1 MPLGKGYAKAF
12 ASYSTAVIAPSLSQL
27 FGNFG
32 ANPNLEPEENTTIEG
47 GVEVKL
53 SEELRVSAVYFNR
66 NEENFVNYV
75 VTDFTTFAGEYQNV
89 SDDFTVNGFEFEVAA
104 APIENLT
111 INANYTFTE
120 KKDVKVLRI
129 PKHKANLNVGY
140 AFTQK
145 TNASVSYQFTSDRL
159 DTNFA
164 TFEDVTLE
172 SFSLIGANVNHK
184 FSTRLSGFLA
194 VSNIFNEEYT
204 EITGF
209 TTRGTNVRVGFSLNL

>member
-1 MPLGKGYAKAF
+1 MVKKAF
-12 ASYSTAVIAPSLSQL
+12 FLLSIFTIMSCEENSESIDNMSDTSVSCASRPIVQVGETATYVITKTKLFDGTYSLSKIS
-27 FGNFG
+27 N
-32 ANPNLEPEENTTIEG
+32 
-47 GVEVKL
+47 
-53 SEELRVSAVYFNR
+53 SEFDVLYFTPDGD
-66 NEENFVNYV
+66 V
-75 VTDFTTFAGEYQNV
+75 
-89 SDDFTVNGFEFEVAA
+89 
-104 APIENLT
+104 I
-111 INANYTFTE
+111 NYTFTE
-120 KKDVKVLRI
+120 KKDVKVVRI
-129 PKHKANLNVGY
+129 PKHKANWNVGY
-140 AFTQK
+140 AVTQK

-184 FSTRLSGFLA
+184 FSKRLSGFLA